1 LTGGSTGGFV
11 GLGAVKLNKSE
22 DNYIASNSSNDIM
35 FSEQLEFAIVDPAL
49 ITT

>member
-1 LTGGSTGGFV
+1 M

-22 DNYIASNSSNDIM
+22 DAYVSSNGSNDIM

-49 ITT
+49 IST